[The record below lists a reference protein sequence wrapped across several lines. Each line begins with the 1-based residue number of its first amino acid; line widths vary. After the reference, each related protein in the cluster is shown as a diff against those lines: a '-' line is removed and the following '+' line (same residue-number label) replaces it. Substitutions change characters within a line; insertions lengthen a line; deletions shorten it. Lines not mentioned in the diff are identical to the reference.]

1 MSLSLPQDSGPNAR
15 RAALGLLE
23 QVLRRKRP
31 LDEAFDAD
39 PEVRRL
45 EPRDRAFCRL
55 VLATC
60 LRRLGQIDDVIDGRL
75 EKPLPAKA
83 AAVRDILRLGIAQLL
98 FVGTADHAGVN
109 SAVDLTAEIGFAGM
123 KGLVNAVLRRVARE
137 GAGALEGQ
145 DAAQLNMPAWLW
157 RSWRAAHGEA
167 NTRAI
172 AAAHLVEAPL
182 DLTIKSDPEGWAAR
196 LGAQILPTGSLR
208 LTSAGNVTA
217 LPGYD
222 EGAWWVQDAAA
233 ALPARLLGDVRGQRV
248 IDLCAAPGG
257 KTAQLAAAGAVVT
270 AVDRTRRR
278 LDRLKSN
285 LDRIGLTA
293 ELVNADAAEWRPA
306 ALADAVLLDA
316 PCSATGTIRRH
327 PDLPWL
333 KTPQDVIQLAALQ
346 DRLLA
351 AALAMVRPGGLIV
364 FSTCSLEPEEGAARI
379 DALIASGTPVAR
391 EAIRAEEFG
400 RVDEI
405 ATPDAI
411 TPAGDLRTLPRHLA
425 ESGGIDGFFAAR
437 LRVRT

>member
-1 MSLSLPQDSGPNAR
+1 VSAAPSPDGAPSAR
-15 RAALGLLE
+15 RAALGLLDR
-23 QVLRRKRP
+23 VLRRKYP
-31 LDEAFDAD
+31 LDEAFEAD
-39 PEVRRL
+39 PETRRL

-98 FVGTADHAGVN
+98 FVGTAGHAAVD
-109 SAVDLTAEIGFAGM
+109 SAVNLTAETGFAGM

-137 GAGALEGQ
+137 GAGALDGQ
-145 DAAQLNMPAWLW
+145 DAAQLNLPAWLW
-157 RSWRAAHGEA
+157 RSWRAAYGDA
-167 NTRAI
+167 TVRAI
-172 AAAHLVEAPL
+172 ATAHLAEAPL
-182 DLTIKSDPEGWAAR
+182 DLTVKSDPEGWAAR

-208 LTSAGNVTA
+208 LASAGNVA
-217 LPGYD
+217 GLPGYD
-222 EGAWWVQDAAA
+222 EGAWWVQDAGA
-233 ALPARLLGDVRGQRV
+233 ALPARLLGDVRSRRV

-257 KTAQLAAAGAVVT
+257 KTAQLAASGAIVT

-285 LDRIGLTA
+285 LDRLGLA
-293 ELVNADAAEWRPA
+293 VEPVNADAVEWRPGEP
-306 ALADAVLLDA
+306 ADAVLLDA

-333 KTPQDVIQLAALQ
+333 KTPQDVTQLTALQ

-351 AALAMVRPGGLIV
+351 AALAMARPGGLIV

-379 DALIASGTPVAR
+379 DALIASGAPVVR
-391 EAIRAEEFG
+391 DPI

-405 ATPDAI
+405 ALADAL
-411 TPAGDLRTLPRHLA
+411 TPAGDLRTLPCHLA